1 MASADDSGF
10 LSRWARRK
18 ALARQGVA
26 AEEPALMAAVTSP
39 AVALPAGGQATVLT
53 APVAGASVKTE
64 SRQATDAPAAEPHA
78 LAGEP
83 VPPGPTLEDA
93 QALTTESDF
102 SRFVRPDVSSEVKNA
117 ALKTLFTD
125 PHFNVMDGLDI
136 YIDDYN
142 KFEPITPSML
152 RMMTQSK
159 ALNLFDDEPGPA
171 PSPALD
177 TAREAAPETAPNIA
191 SETASGTLPESGLDP
206 AAAPA
211 ETSATTDRPAPD
223 EDPDLRLQP
232 DDAAGPDGPGP
243 GPGEDAG
250 RQP

>member
-18 ALARQGVA
+18 AQARQGSA
-26 AEEPALMAAVTSP
+26 AEEPALTATVTSP
-39 AVALPAGGQATVLT
+39 AARPPAGAQATTQQAQAAGT
-53 APVAGASVKTE
+53 AAPAAPAE
-64 SRQATDAPAAEPHA
+64 SRQAADAPAAEPRA
-78 LAGEP
+78 PAVEP
-83 VPPGPTLEDA
+83 APPGPTLEDA
-93 QALTTESDF
+93 RALTTESDF
-102 SRFVRPDVSSEVKNA
+102 SRFVRPDVSSEVKNT

-142 KFEPITPSML
+142 KFEPITPAML
-152 RMMTQSK
+152 RMMTQSRT
-159 ALNLFDDEPGPA
+159 LNLFDEEPEPA
-171 PSPALD
+171 PAPARD
-177 TAREAAPETAPNIA
+177 TAPEIA
-191 SETASGTLPESGLDP
+191 SETASETPPESGLDT
-206 AAAPA
+206 AASPA

-232 DDAAGPDGPGP
+232 DDAARPDGPGP